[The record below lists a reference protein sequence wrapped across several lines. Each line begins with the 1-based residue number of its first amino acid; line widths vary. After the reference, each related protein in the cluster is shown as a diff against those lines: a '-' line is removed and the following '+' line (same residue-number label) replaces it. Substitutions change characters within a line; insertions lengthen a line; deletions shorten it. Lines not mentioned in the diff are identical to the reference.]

1 MPIQAATARR
11 PAGAQPASISGPHLR
26 GRQERQEVRQRVP
39 EPYPDFPE
47 RPQHFKPNGAS
58 TAGGARNGACR
69 VTVMRIGA
77 DKTNDDALKTSC
89 LSDAAR

>member
-1 MPIQAATARR
+1 MPSRR
-11 PAGAQPASISGPHLR
+11 RYPGHTCVDAKSGKR
-26 GRQERQEVRQRVP
+26 FRQRVP
-39 EPYPDFPE
+39 EPYPDFPQ

-58 TAGGARNGACR
+58 TGGGARNGACR

-77 DKTNDDALKTSC
+77 DTINDDALKTSC